1 MNRNLKQPLGVLA
14 LGIAFTGFSATSRAA
29 AVPAQQNQDQEH
41 SQYQERKDNQ
51 VYFQQGVQD
60 GQHDRQ
66 FGGNR
71 SEHPQPATRASSAPT
86 ETAMTS
92 MDTHPRT
99 RASEEPKLSPEM
111 DPGRKVLDQALKLL
125 VVLDENRWFIAPGA
139 VLCNKKYLTTPT
151 MGK

>member
-1 MNRNLKQPLGVLA
+1 MNRNPKQSLWVLA

-29 AVPAQQNQDQEH
+29 AVPAQQNQDQER

-71 SEHPQPATRASSAPT
+71 SEHPQPNDASDLRAYRNGYKQGFHNT
-86 ETAMTS
+86 
-92 MDTHPRT
+92 
-99 RASEEPKLSPEM
+99 ASEPKA
-111 DPGRKVLDQALKLL
+111 PGRV
-125 VVLDENRWFIAPGA
+125 RRIWW
-139 VLCNKKYLTTPT
+139 TRRT
-151 MGK
+151 